1 MAKVNIQ
8 SCSYRRQSP
17 VGGIKQR
24 FGSDIILW
32 SEPFP
37 FHNTPKGLHNV
48 QMRRVWRNVEEKKS
62 PFFPYW
68 THSLYFLITMYTCL
82 VKDNKCLSVE
92 LERESVEEINNFL
105 CIDRIAGAES
115 FKAVIPV
122 NHAKDVEPFGFF
134 DRNVNVFSGK
144 LPPIRAIA
152 FLRHLSLGADVAFIS
167 IVEVDETVFFLL
179 YEFLQLLGLIRIELR
194 RGFPLRTF
202 PYTSIS
208 RAKADKKALKVLSEA
223 SFPEAC
229 CHASFAFFTLCL
241 SSSMALRTA
250 SSSEQSMIGFRPRP
264 GRVSRPLMPSD
275 SKRFTQE
282 LTDICVISVWAPTCS
297 DVSPVDFRSTARQ
310 RMRYAWLLP
319 LRKPS
324 SSCRRCWSVSC
335 ITLIFAIAMCLYVFT
350 QRYAKILI

>member
-1 MAKVNIQ
+1 MGKVDIEFRSKCSQ
-8 SCSYRRQSP
+8 RTVSCIEK
-17 VGGIKQR
+17 GICGAVIHR
-24 FGSDIILW
+24 
-32 SEPFP
+32 SEPFALENSP
-37 FHNTPKGLHNV
+37 ERFGYI
-48 QMRRVWRNVEEKKS
+48 QMWTVWRQEKEKQS
-62 PFFPYW
+62 TFLPYRTEFP
-68 THSLYFLITMYTCL
+68 HELASMDACI
-82 VKDNKCLSVE
+82 VKDNKSVFTDSERKSVNKIGNLVGGHVLS
-92 LERESVEEINNFL
+92 
-105 CIDRIAGAES
+105 CGES
-115 FKAVIPV
+115 FIPIVAV
-122 NHAKDVEPFGFF
+122 NHAENVESQTSFRW
-134 DRNVNVFSGK
+134 DIDILTAE
-144 LPPIRAIA
+144 LPSVWHI
-152 FLRHLSLGADVAFIS
+152 SLGADVAFIS

-241 SSSMALRTA
+241 SFSMALRTA
-250 SSSEQSMIGFRPRP
+250 SSSEQSIIGFRPRP
-264 GRVSRPLMPSD
+264 GRVSSPLIPSV

-282 LTDICVISVWAPTCS
+282 LTDIWVISVCSPTCS
-297 DVSPVDFRSTARQ
+297 EVRPVDFRSTARQ
-310 RMRYAWLLP
+310 RIRYAWLLP
-319 LRKPS
+319 WRKPS